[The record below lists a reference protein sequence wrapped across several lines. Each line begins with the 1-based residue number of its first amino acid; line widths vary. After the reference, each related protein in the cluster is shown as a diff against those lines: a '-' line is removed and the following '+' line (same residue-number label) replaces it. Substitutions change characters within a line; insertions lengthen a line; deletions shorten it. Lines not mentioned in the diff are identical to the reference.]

1 MATLKC
7 SRCSATFGPYPPRHR
22 CSKCG
27 GPLEYVY
34 DLRRLR
40 GAKFTRLRGI
50 WRYASLL
57 PQTEHRVTL
66 GEGGTPLHKA
76 ARLTDRLKL
85 KEVYLKD
92 ETRNPTN
99 SFRDRSAA
107 LMVSN
112 AIDLGYSHV
121 VCASNGNM
129 GASIAAYCAKSGLTA
144 HVIVPRNVDVGKLV
158 QMVMYNARIE
168 EYGDTVDESIVRAER
183 LVEETG
189 WYQATPELNPLTIEA
204 QKTISYEVAEE
215 VGDVGWF
222 IVPVGSGGTLYSI
235 WKGMR
240 EAVELGML
248 ESAPKMVGVQA
259 RGCSPIVDAHVEG
272 VLKPTPKPATMALGI
287 LVRNPLNAELA
298 IRAVKESGGVMVEVS
313 DREILRAERELARLE
328 GRASQLRNDCRSQKA
343 REEGNHQRGRPGGLP
358 HNWGWVEG
366 GRRSSFNRE
375 EKAGPDTRAE
385 VDDKGEDSADFSR
398 GRLLRIRNLEEAW
411 ENRGEGGCIPTPQRA
426 GRQGSSLNLRDGRQK
441 VLQNHGEGFEV
452 SEGGGRAEELSWLKL
467 K

>member
-22 CSKCG
+22 CSECG

-248 ESAPKMVGVQA
+248 ETAPRMVGVQA
-259 RGCSPIVDAHVEG
+259 RGCSPIVYAHVEG
-272 VLKPTPKPATMALGI
+272 VLKPTPRPATMALGI

-298 IRAVKESGGVMVEVS
+298 IRAVRESGGVMVEVS

-328 GRASQLRNDCRSQKA
+328 GVFAEPASSATIAGLKKLVR
-343 REEGNHQRGRPGGLP
+343 RGTISVDDRVVCLITGGGLKAAD
-358 HNWGWVEG
+358 VVRLIEK
-366 GRRSSFNRE
+366 RRRAPILGLKLTTK
-375 EKAGPDTRAE
+375 EKI
-385 VDDKGEDSADFSR
+385 
-398 GRLLRIRNLEEAW
+398 LRILAEADSYGYEIW
-411 ENRGEGGCIPTPQRA
+411 KRLGRIVERAAVYQHLNELVDRGLVSTYETGGKRYFKITERGLRFLRA
-426 GRQGSSLNLRDGRQK
+426 VDELRSLVG
-441 VLQNHGEGFEV
+441 
-452 SEGGGRAEELSWLKL
+452 
-467 K
+467 

>member
-272 VLKPTPKPATMALGI
+272 VLKPTPRPATMALGI

-313 DREILRAERELARLE
+313 DREILRAEHELARLE
-328 GRASQLRNDCRSQKA
+328 GVFAEPASSATIAGLKKLVR
-343 REEGNHQRGRPGGLP
+343 RGTISVDDRVVCLITGGGLKAAD
-358 HNWGWVEG
+358 VVRLIEK
-366 GRRSSFNRE
+366 RRRAPILGLKLTTK
-375 EKAGPDTRAE
+375 EKI
-385 VDDKGEDSADFSR
+385 
-398 GRLLRIRNLEEAW
+398 LRILAEADSYGYEIW
-411 ENRGEGGCIPTPQRA
+411 KRLGRIVERAAVYQHLNELVDRGLVSTYETGGKRYFKITERGLRFLRA
-426 GRQGSSLNLRDGRQK
+426 VDELRSLVG
-441 VLQNHGEGFEV
+441 
-452 SEGGGRAEELSWLKL
+452 
-467 K
+467 

>member
-22 CSKCG
+22 CSRCG

-272 VLKPTPKPATMALGI
+272 VLKPTPRPATMALGI

-328 GRASQLRNDCRSQKA
+328 GVFAEPASSATIAGLKKLVR
-343 REEGNHQRGRPGGLP
+343 RGTISVDDRVVCLITGGGLKAAD
-358 HNWGWVEG
+358 VVRLIEK
-366 GRRSSFNRE
+366 RRRAPILGLKLTTK
-375 EKAGPDTRAE
+375 EKI
-385 VDDKGEDSADFSR
+385 
-398 GRLLRIRNLEEAW
+398 LRILAEADSYGYEIW
-411 ENRGEGGCIPTPQRA
+411 KRLGRIVERAAVYQHLNELVDRGLVSTYETGGKRYFKITERGLRFLRA
-426 GRQGSSLNLRDGRQK
+426 VDELRSLVG
-441 VLQNHGEGFEV
+441 
-452 SEGGGRAEELSWLKL
+452 
-467 K
+467 

>member
-22 CSKCG
+22 CSRCG

-272 VLKPTPKPATMALGI
+272 VLKPTPRPATMALGI

-298 IRAVKESGGVMVEVS
+298 IRAVRESGGVMVEVS

-328 GRASQLRNDCRSQKA
+328 GVFAEPASSATIAGLKKLVR
-343 REEGNHQRGRPGGLP
+343 RGTISVDDRVVCLITGGGLKAAD
-358 HNWGWVEG
+358 VVRLIEK
-366 GRRSSFNRE
+366 RRRAPILGLKLTTK
-375 EKAGPDTRAE
+375 EKI
-385 VDDKGEDSADFSR
+385 
-398 GRLLRIRNLEEAW
+398 LRILAEADSYGYEIW
-411 ENRGEGGCIPTPQRA
+411 KRLGRIVERAAVYQHLNELVDRGLVSTYETGGKRYFKITERGLRFLRA
-426 GRQGSSLNLRDGRQK
+426 VDELRSLVG
-441 VLQNHGEGFEV
+441 
-452 SEGGGRAEELSWLKL
+452 
-467 K
+467 

>member
-22 CSKCG
+22 CSRCG

-248 ESAPKMVGVQA
+248 ESAPRMVGVQA

-272 VLKPTPKPATMALGI
+272 VLKPTPRPATMALGI

-298 IRAVKESGGVMVEVS
+298 IRAVRESGGVMVEVS

-328 GRASQLRNDCRSQKA
+328 GVFAEPASSATIAGLKKLVR
-343 REEGNHQRGRPGGLP
+343 RGTISVDDRVVCLITGGGLKAAD
-358 HNWGWVEG
+358 VVRLIEK
-366 GRRSSFNRE
+366 RRRAPILGLKLTTK
-375 EKAGPDTRAE
+375 EKI
-385 VDDKGEDSADFSR
+385 
-398 GRLLRIRNLEEAW
+398 LRILAEADSYGYEIW
-411 ENRGEGGCIPTPQRA
+411 KRLGRIVERAAVYQHLNELVDRGLVSTYETGGKRYFKITERGLRFLRA
-426 GRQGSSLNLRDGRQK
+426 VDELRSLVG
-441 VLQNHGEGFEV
+441 
-452 SEGGGRAEELSWLKL
+452 
-467 K
+467 

>member
-272 VLKPTPKPATMALGI
+272 VLKPTPRPATMALGI

-328 GRASQLRNDCRSQKA
+328 GVFAEPASSATIAGLKKLVR
-343 REEGNHQRGRPGGLP
+343 RGTISVDDRVVCLITGGGLKAAD
-358 HNWGWVEG
+358 VVRLIEK
-366 GRRSSFNRE
+366 RRRAPILGLKLTTK
-375 EKAGPDTRAE
+375 EKI
-385 VDDKGEDSADFSR
+385 
-398 GRLLRIRNLEEAW
+398 LRILAEADSYGYEIW
-411 ENRGEGGCIPTPQRA
+411 KRLGRIVERAAVYQHLNELVDRGLVSTYETGGKRYFKITERGLRFLRA
-426 GRQGSSLNLRDGRQK
+426 VDELRSLVG
-441 VLQNHGEGFEV
+441 
-452 SEGGGRAEELSWLKL
+452 
-467 K
+467 